1 MHTHCPL
8 TSLLSRDPRHLSR
21 QCARLTVALKSLSL
35 THTHRES
42 THIYSESED
51 DEYASAEEE
60 AAEAL
65 EGGEEVA
72 GEGESELLVWS
83 AGARCGAGWPRAD
96 ARASG
101 DG

>member
-1 MHTHCPL
+1 MIGL
-8 TSLLSRDPRHLSR
+8 QAAVRGWL
-21 QCARLTVALKSLSL
+21 ARRRARATV
-35 THTHRES
+35 EEEDGG
-42 THIYSESED
+42 SESDD

-60 AAEAL
+60 AAEAS
-65 EGGEEVA
+65 EGGEEEARV
-72 GEGESELLVWS
+72 GELELLALRVG

>member
-1 MHTHCPL
+1 M
-8 TSLLSRDPRHLSR
+8 SDGD
-21 QCARLTVALKSLSL
+21 V
-35 THTHRES
+35 
-42 THIYSESED
+42 
-51 DEYASAEEE
+51 YASAEEE

>member
-1 MHTHCPL
+1 MT
-8 TSLLSRDPRHLSR
+8 RRHVRPTLVEEDGGS
-21 QCARLTVALKSLSL
+21 VSD
-35 THTHRES
+35 
-42 THIYSESED
+42 D

>member
-1 MHTHCPL
+1 MA
-8 TSLLSRDPRHLSR
+8 RRHVRATLVEEDGGS
-21 QCARLTVALKSLSL
+21 VSD
-35 THTHRES
+35 
-42 THIYSESED
+42 D

-60 AAEAL
+60 AAEASD
-65 EGGEEVA
+65 GGEEEA
-72 GEGESELLVWS
+72 REGELELLVWS